1 MNYHCRIAPDLFA
14 SAVRAA
20 VEEQAAAAASPQ
32 MRYRVLSEEQRSLTL
47 CLWQGVRNSVCTR
60 LVLDDGKGILTVTYF
75 KQPSATVQGAAPE
88 QVQSDGGTPDATAET
103 ASDPRS
109 LGAFL
114 AARATVCVVG
124 AAAVWGIAWG
134 ISYAL
139 GNRNP
144 ALPLAVPAALAAV
157 YTVGAIVRRA
167 GVKRRFAAFL
177 TDLLGVEA
185 E

>member
-1 MNYHCRIAPDLFA
+1 MNYHCRIAPDMFA
-14 SAVRAA
+14 SAVRTA
-20 VEEQAAAAASPQ
+20 VEEQAAAAASPH
-32 MRYRVLSEEQRSLTL
+32 MRYRVLSEEQKSLTL
-47 CLWQGVRNSVCTR
+47 CLWQGVRNSVCAR
-60 LVLDDGKGILTVTYF
+60 LVLDATGILTVTYF
-75 KQPSATVQGAAPE
+75 KQPSAAVQGAASE
-88 QVQSDGGTPDATAET
+88 EAQSDGGSPDET
-103 ASDPRS
+103 AGTAPAPRS

-114 AARATVCVVG
+114 AARATVYAVG

-177 TDLLGVEA
+177 TDSLGVEA